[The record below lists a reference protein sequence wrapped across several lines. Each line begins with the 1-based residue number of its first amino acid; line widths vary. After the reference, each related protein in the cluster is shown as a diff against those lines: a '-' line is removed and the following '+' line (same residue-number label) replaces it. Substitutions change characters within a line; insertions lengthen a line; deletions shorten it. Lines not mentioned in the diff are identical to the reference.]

1 VLEYLEKNSDC
12 CRLVL
17 ICSHKFD
24 VLYSIGSHTSTSI
37 KKQFDEMTEKF
48 NITDKLFK
56 IVADQ
61 AANVKCAFK
70 NTTSAQPESDAV
82 VQVETDPL
90 AFVSKLTFTM
100 LFQQRKAE
108 LIAQKESILTQQML
122 KVILIFIIIFSRSF
136 LLIY

>member
-1 VLEYLEKNSDC
+1 
-12 CRLVL
+12 
-17 ICSHKFD
+17 
-24 VLYSIGSHTSTSI
+24 
-37 KKQFDEMTEKF
+37 MTEKF